1 MLNFIIGAVFLIIL
15 FLFCWGIGK
24 IVNKY
29 LIKTAEKT
37 VPQIMLGFATMCF
50 ILVLFL
56 FITKVGETLK
66 PALGIIL
73 K

>member
-1 MLNFIIGAVFLIIL
+1 M
-15 FLFCWGIGK
+15 FLFWYGIGK

-29 LIKTAEKT
+29 LIKTEEDAF
-37 VPQIMLGFATMCF
+37 PQILLGFITMCF